1 MCQIDVSFICSIG
14 IFSDREILELLR
26 VSLSFEDLL
35 PRLASF
41 LVAGLASVL
50 FEELFHLYL
59 FMTIENVVDFVN
71 HVFFLLGE
79 CQPYFHL

>member
-1 MCQIDVSFICSIG
+1 MYQIDVSFICSIG

-35 PRLASF
+35 SRLALF
-41 LVAGLASVL
+41 LVAGLVSVL
-50 FEELFHLYL
+50 FEELFRFYS
-59 FMTIENVVDFVN
+59 FMTIANVVDSVN
-71 HVFFLLGE
+71 HVFLLLGE